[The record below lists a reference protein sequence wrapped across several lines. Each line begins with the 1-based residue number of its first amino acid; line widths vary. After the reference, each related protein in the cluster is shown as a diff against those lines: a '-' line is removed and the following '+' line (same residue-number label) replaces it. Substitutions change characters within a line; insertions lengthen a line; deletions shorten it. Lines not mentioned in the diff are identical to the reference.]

1 MGCGVKCIS
10 LMVPVVG
17 TTYVSYTPE
26 VSINCFKNNSVLKV
40 AVSEVTTSTL
50 PAVVIT
56 KEGCTLPLYSAST
69 GEVTAANTLLAN
81 IYYVVSLIKLPGGYQ
96 LQISNL

>member
-1 MGCGVKCIS
+1 MGCGIKSIS
-10 LMVPVVG
+10 LMVPTVG
-17 TTYVSYTPE
+17 TTNVTYNPE
-26 VSINCFKNNSVLKV
+26 VSINCFKCNSFIKL

-50 PAVVIT
+50 PAVVVT
-56 KEGCTLPLYSAST
+56 SEGCTLPLYSAST
-69 GEVTAANTLLAN
+69 GEATAANTLLAN